1 MRPCS
6 IGSPSL
12 TWLAGSRPCRLKM
25 SGRALVPVDG
35 TWRTTNTAA
44 GRPAGREAARPTSAS
59 TPPAEAP
66 TTTMSW
72 SGMVVLLSAGWSGL
86 ERRVWPRDMGI

>member
-1 MRPCS
+1 
-6 IGSPSL
+6 
-12 TWLAGSRPCRLKM
+12 M
-25 SGRALVPVDG
+25 SGRALVPVVG

-44 GRPAGREAARPTSAS
+44 GRSAGSEAARLASAS

-72 SGMVVLLSAGWSGL
+72 SGMVVLLNEGHGGAAARLPGDAPILTVPASRQAH
-86 ERRVWPRDMGI
+86 